1 MTDMQTSATGTA
13 RNRLMTVWLERFMM
27 YEQVSVSSM

>member
-13 RNRLMTVWLERFMM
+13 CNRVNTIWLERFMM
-27 YEQVSVSSM
+27 KEQVSVSSM